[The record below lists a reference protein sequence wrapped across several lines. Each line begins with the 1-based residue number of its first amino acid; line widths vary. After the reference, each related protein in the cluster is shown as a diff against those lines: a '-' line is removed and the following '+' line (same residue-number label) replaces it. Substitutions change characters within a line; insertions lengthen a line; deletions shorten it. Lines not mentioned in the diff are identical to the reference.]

1 VCVFPTQVVISQK
14 RLLALRISYTLQR
27 IDYEWFS
34 TIGDTLRNRANDID
48 IGVYFPRSGH
58 FHDPAGYKF
67 EYAEIYVGTMAD
79 ILSNPNARDIT
90 AYPRDYDAACRA
102 STK

>member
-1 VCVFPTQVVISQK
+1 
-14 RLLALRISYTLQR
+14 
-27 IDYEWFS
+27 
-34 TIGDTLRNRANDID
+34 
-48 IGVYFPRSGH
+48 
-58 FHDPAGYKF
+58 
-67 EYAEIYVGTMAD
+67 VGTMAD